1 MLSDKNT
8 KNMVNIPRYVDD
20 VYYRYTMPALKAKV
34 EGRGNGIKTVIE
46 NMTPISQSLAR
57 PPAYMTKYFGFELG
71 AQTICDEKNDRWIV
85 NGKHE
90 EEDLAKL
97 LDDFIEKYILCKKCR
112 NPETV
117 MIVKKDSIELRCS
130 ACSAVTPVDTKH
142 RLAAYIQ
149 KAPPS
154 TKTQYDQ
161 HQSNQKEEDEGMGTI
176 EDIDIDTNAIVKD
189 EQDEDDWK
197 ADFSEEA
204 VEKRRRELLGGSDS
218 NILAND
224 KPEQNGEK
232 VDDGLE
238 ELAKYLN
245 KRPLQEDIE
254 ILKKIKS
261 VAEKNKWSKS
271 KILQGVFG
279 SLFSDSNIMNN
290 IQEKAHILS
299 LVSTDQKA
307 QQYILFLYEKLCEKD
322 KSAIEH
328 ATNLLNAF
336 YDEEVIDEDI
346 IMKWYKHPT
355 KKIDAEVGKQIRK
368 KATPFIQ
375 WLETASF
382 SE

>member
-1 MLSDKNT
+1 MLSDKST

-20 VYYRYTMPALKAKV
+20 LYYRYTMPALKAKV

-97 LDDFIEKYILCKKCR
+97 LDDFIEKYILCRKCR
-112 NPETV
+112 NPETI
-117 MIVKKDSIELRCS
+117 MIVRKDAIELRCA
-130 ACSAVTPVDTKH
+130 ACSAVSPVDTKH

-149 KAPPS
+149 KSPPS

-161 HQSNQKEEDEGMGTI
+161 HQNNQQEEDEGMGTV
-176 EDIDIDTNAIVKD
+176 EDIDIDANAMIKD
-189 EQDEDDWK
+189 EADEDDWK

-204 VEKRRRELLGGSDS
+204 VEKRRRELLGESAS
-218 NILAND
+218 NLLGNGATE
-224 KPEQNGEK
+224 KNGEK
-232 VDDGLE
+232 ADDGME
-238 ELAKYLN
+238 ELSEYFSKV
-245 KRPLQEDIE
+245 PFQDDIE
-254 ILKKIKS
+254 ILKKIKLL
-261 VAEKNKWSKS
+261 AEKHRWSKS

-279 SLFSDSNIMNN
+279 SLFSGNYMSNIE
-290 IQEKAHILS
+290 EKSHVLS
-299 LVSTDQKA
+299 LVSTDHKA
-307 QQYILFLYEKLCEKD
+307 QQYILFLYERFCESER
-322 KSAIEH
+322 SAIDQV
-328 ATNLLNAF
+328 ANILNAF
-336 YDEEVIDEDI
+336 YDEEVVDEDI

-355 KKIDAEVGKQIRK
+355 KKIDMEVGKLVRK
-368 KATPFIQ
+368 KATPFIE
-375 WLETASF
+375 WLENASF

>member
-1 MLSDKNT
+1 
-8 KNMVNIPRYVDD
+8 
-20 VYYRYTMPALKAKV
+20 MPALKAKV

-112 NPETV
+112 NPETIMV
-117 MIVKKDSIELRCS
+117 VKKDSIELRCA

-149 KAPPS
+149 KCPPS

-161 HQSNQKEEDEGMGTI
+161 HQSNQQEEDEGMGTI
-176 EDIDIDTNAIVKD
+176 EDIDIDTNADLK
-189 EQDEDDWK
+189 EEADEDDWK

-204 VEKRRRELLGGSDS
+204 VEKRRRELLGESAS
-218 NILAND
+218 NLLNAKQNG
-224 KPEQNGEK
+224 EQNGEK
-232 VDDGLE
+232 IDDGVK
-238 ELAKYLN
+238 ELSEYLN
-245 KRPLQEDIE
+245 KRPFEEDID
-254 ILKKIKS
+254 ILKKIKLI
-261 VAEKNKWSKS
+261 AETNKWPKS
-271 KILQGVFG
+271 KILQVVFG
-279 SLFSDSNIMNN
+279 SLFSENLMSD
-290 IQEKAHILS
+290 IQEKAHVLS
-299 LVSTDQKA
+299 LVTTDHKA
-307 QQYILFLYEKLCEKD
+307 QQYILFLYEKLCESD
-322 KSAIEH
+322 SSAIDQ
-328 ATNLLNAF
+328 ATNLLNVF
-336 YDEEVIDEDI
+336 YDEEVVDEDI

-355 KKIDAEVGKQIRK
+355 KKIAADVGKNIRK
-368 KATPFIQ
+368 KATPFIE
-375 WLETASF
+375 WLENASF